1 MAWPFDDEETT
12 APLYTPWDG
21 GMGMSSPFDGGMS
34 MSAPSPVYED
44 PPLPRIAN
52 PADEFVAPFKT
63 ASSMLIDSL
72 ARESSTSIGGIM
84 DDINKLKTNR
94 ESLLNS
100 SENDWRSVGSGLLG
114 AVAAALGGAG
124 GSGIAGAFATQ
135 GLTYYN
141 NLEAQEKEKLA
152 ANARDIGDL
161 EGRLGREQ
169 GTLRSFQAAG
179 LQDMSQAE
187 RDANT
192 AKIQEERD
200 RRTGAIPGSP
210 ESKLKMDEDIAKFK
224 AQEDYRDSKSN
235 FPTNRALT
243 DDERKTYAERL
254 QLKPEEKDSLKT
266 VGDLN
271 RWLDIKRA
279 GADTL
284 KLPDKELKTLVA
296 NFASTQQFFDRVIPL
311 VKSDVPDNVVE
322 RNIKQVFPQFDEAYV
337 KKMLDFSARQIVN
350 AREAGVLTQ
359 KDVDAYNNVLSFG
372 YFDTPVSVLR
382 RLTEVNQ
389 QLKDA
394 TRNRLASEKASNVA
408 TEGLEEMLGIS
419 VPNYRKQAEDK
430 RQAAEGGSGIKS
442 MSLEQK
448 QALIDQLLAK
458 QGK

>member
-1 MAWPFDDEETT
+1 MVWPFDDEETT

-21 GMGMSSPFDGGMS
+21 GMGMSSPFDGGIS
-34 MSAPSPVYED
+34 MSSPSPVYED
-44 PPLPRIAN
+44 APLPAIPN
-52 PADEFVAPFKT
+52 PADEFVASPRT
-63 ASSMLIDSL
+63 ASSLLIDSL
-72 ARESSTSIGGIM
+72 ARESSTNIGGLL
-84 DDINKLKTNR
+84 DDIGKLKSNR

-124 GSGIAGAFATQ
+124 KSGIAGAFSAQ

-161 EGRLGREQ
+161 EGRLGREETTLRGFQ
-169 GTLRSFQAAG
+169 GTQ

-210 ESKLKMDEDIAKFK
+210 EAKLKTEEDIAKFK

-243 DDERKTYAERL
+243 DDEKRTYAERL
-254 QLKPEEKDSLKT
+254 QLKPEEAGSLKT

-271 RWLDIKRA
+271 RWLEIKRA

-296 NFASTQQFFDRVIPL
+296 NFASTQQFFDRVLPL
-311 VKSDVPDNVVE
+311 VKSNVPDNVLE

-337 KKMLDFSARQIVN
+337 KKMLDFSARQVVN

-359 KDVDAYNNVLSFG
+359 KDVDAYNDILSFG
-372 YFDTPVSVLR
+372 FFDTPVSVLR

-389 QLKDA
+389 QLKD
-394 TRNRLASEKASNVA
+394 TTTNRLASEKASNVA
-408 TEGLEEMLGIS
+408 TEGLEEMLGIQ
-419 VPNYRKQAEDK
+419 VPNYRKEAQDK
-430 RQAAEGGSGIKS
+430 KELGNNGDTKTLTR
-442 MSLEQK
+442 EQK

-458 QGK
+458 KAS